1 MVIGL
6 ALLATTAMAQTD
18 LQNRR
23 VDNSLRQSVV
33 QRVERPAVDY
43 KASIF
48 TKAFGTNVG
57 DTIPGGFW
65 NFDNTQGM
73 VYGQNGT
80 IGANEYV
87 YMENADSNYAWVQ
100 TAVLEHNIIGDAVVF
115 MLLPDTG
122 YIRSHASTYNGGM
135 LGRVGLTI
143 NTLCNYV
150 FDGEHTNFM
159 FIAAGGVTNTDGLQP
174 SSFFKLPAI
183 VNPGI
188 GNMYEVRFVQD
199 YLKFVEDTW
208 IDFKVGNSW
217 YAVPTNVRNIDATVN
232 GWNSGYRS
240 YTLPVEFGQQD
251 SLEIRFRYGFHN
263 RDGYPAVNTGYGYY
277 WAVDDVA
284 IVRAASEH
292 WYTTGDQY
300 IDGGYATI
308 PVGFNVPL
316 SWYGSVF
323 NDGAQT
329 ISNARATVYHQAP
342 GAANFTTL
350 TQKDATDLFPSVSAE
365 QLLTINERGWY
376 DSIYSPGWFGYAL
389 TWNDT
394 NNSVTLPSSYTKHG
408 LPTTNIGLNKVT
420 VTGTVVGSSAY
431 DVLEFD
437 TIAYR
442 VVDISGGE
450 GTNLIEGYRWAHDNG
465 IIPSNSIW
473 KFGNFYQG
481 TSRVVTSDGNYDQA
495 GYLVGVRYTTPDVIP
510 TDNGEP
516 WVIRGIELVPRTD
529 TNVQA
534 SMIGD
539 RIQPVIFQERYFD
552 SSDGNMY
559 HTTTYLGSEFTGL
572 ADDYVYTVTGND
584 VNADVFDLGY
594 GRIAPGDDYNAINI
608 RYPSQPAL
616 LPNTSYYIGYMMA
629 QDGWFATARHLYG
642 YRNSTGTTTRYN
654 ADPDLMD
661 YYRQF
666 TPYYWDVFVRDAFNT
681 YAGNNYPYWPM
692 IRLIVGPREEL
703 ETYSIAVDCPST
715 DNSFEVGA
723 YVDGVM
729 TNVCNDSVDV
739 VEGSDGTVY
748 IFGVG
753 DSSTTQAGSVG
764 IIDAIV
770 IDGQTIGVNNEDA
783 FYGNDYNITAMTDIL
798 RNANGDVLLTRE
810 YYIVT
815 LTGVTSD
822 RTVSAV
828 GHMYPFNLGI
838 EGEAVDVRLGLQPN
852 PATNNVTI
860 NMSGV
865 TGMVDCS
872 IIDMSGRVV
881 YSRTVNAENSQVIDL
896 SNVAAGAYFVRVTND
911 SFSKV
916 EKLIVR

>member
-23 VDNSLRQSVV
+23 VDNSLRETVV

-65 NFDNTQGM
+65 NFNSTQGM
-73 VYGQNGT
+73 VYGQAGK
-80 IGANEYV
+80 IGANEYI
-87 YMENADSNYAWVQ
+87 YLQNADSNYAWVPELL
-100 TAVLEHNIIGDAVVF
+100 LEHNLIGDASVF
-115 MLLPDTG
+115 MLIPDTS
-122 YIRSHASTYNGGM
+122 YLRSHASTYTGGD
-135 LGRVGLTI
+135 LGWTI
-143 NTLCNYV
+143 DRLCNWV

-159 FIAAGGVTNTDGLQP
+159 FVYPGGSTVTSGLQHD
-174 SSFFKLPAI
+174 SYFKLPAI
-183 VNPGI
+183 ANPGT
-188 GNMYEVRFVQD
+188 GNLYEVRFAQD
-199 YLKFVEDTW
+199 HIKFVEDCY
-208 IDFKVGNSW
+208 IDCKIGTAWYGVEVNIRGIDASVNSW
-217 YAVPTNVRNIDATVN
+217 SAT
-232 GWNSGYRS
+232 YRS
-240 YTLPVEFGQQD
+240 YTMPIELGLED
-251 SLEIRFRYGFHN
+251 SLQIRFRLYNSG
-263 RDGYPAVNTGYGYY
+263 RYLGDAYGYY

-284 IVRAASEH
+284 IVRAPSEH
-292 WYTTGDQY
+292 WYTTGGQF
-300 IDGGYATI
+300 IDGGYGTI
-308 PVGFNVPL
+308 PTGFNVPL

-323 NDGAQT
+323 NDGIQNIAT
-329 ISNARATVYHQAP
+329 ARATVYHQAP

-350 TQKDATDLFPSVSAE
+350 TQNDATDLFPSVAAE
-365 QLLTINERGWY
+365 QLITINERGWY

-394 NNSVTLPSSYTKHG
+394 NNSVTLPSSYTKRG
-408 LPTTNIGLNKVT
+408 LPTNNIGLNKVT

-437 TIAYR
+437 TIGYR

-465 IIPSNSIW
+465 VIPSNSIF
-473 KFGNFYQG
+473 KYGNFYEG
-481 TSRVVTSDGNYDQA
+481 TTRYVTSNGNYDQA

-552 SSDGNMY
+552 SSDGDMY
-559 HTTTYLGSEFTGL
+559 HTTTYLGAEFTGL

-594 GRIAPGDDYNAINI
+594 GRIAPGADYNAINI
-608 RYPSQPAL
+608 RYPAQPAL
-616 LPNTSYYIGYMMA
+616 QPNTSYYVGYMMA
-629 QDGWFATARHLYG
+629 QDGWFATAMHLYG
-642 YRNSTGTTTRYN
+642 YRNSGGTTTRYN
-654 ADPDLMD
+654 ADPDLLD

-666 TPYYWDVFVRDAFNT
+666 TPYYWDVFVRDAFT
-681 YAGNNYPYWPM
+681 SYTGNSQHNWPM

-770 IDGQTIGVNNEDA
+770 IDGQTISVNNEDD
-783 FYGNDYNITAMTDIL
+783 FYGNDYSITAMTDIL

-896 SNVAAGAYFVRVTND
+896 SGVAAGAYFVRVTND